1 PRAGGP
7 GHPRAHPA
15 GSVPGPRRRRHRGLP
30 DHPHHLVHSQQDGH
44 RQEDRRRLGGHQ
56 LSLPPCERA
65 GRTRLSPAKM
75 TRSSSERTSCRST
88 PPCVSRSA
96 PTSTGSSPTT
106 RTSTAPPELSMQET
120 RTAAEIDA
128 RLTDLGLTTPPYGG
142 TGVVAVIENGKGPVI
157 GYRADIDGLPIAE
170 DTGLDYASTAEGI
183 LPGGETTAVMHGC
196 GHDTHIT
203 V

>member
-1 PRAGGP
+1 
-7 GHPRAHPA
+7 
-15 GSVPGPRRRRHRGLP
+15 PRRRRHRGLP

-44 RQEDRRRLGGHQ
+44 RQEDRRRHGGHQ

-106 RTSTAPPELSMQET
+106 RTSTAPPNCRRSEEHTSELQSRFDLVCRLLLEKKKKHQEKVT
-120 RTAAEIDA
+120 I
-128 RLTDLGLTTPPYGG
+128 
-142 TGVVAVIENGKGPVI
+142 
-157 GYRADIDGLPIAE
+157 
-170 DTGLDYASTAEGI
+170 
-183 LPGGETTAVMHGC
+183 
-196 GHDTHIT
+196 
-203 V
+203 